1 VAYGIRRPSRK
12 ITWRVL
18 TVHNTNGEQVMLEHS
33 SGDFAV
39 VAAQLVEAACSA
51 LNGDGEMTEAR
62 IARAVA
68 LLRGKP
74 NSVATIV
81 RPREPQARPV
91 FRGGL
96 AGWQA
101 KRVEAHMDAHL
112 ARKVL
117 IDDLA
122 GLVGLSN
129 SQFCRAFKCSFG
141 LPAHVYLMH
150 RRIEVAQGLM
160 LTTREP
166 LSEIALKCGM
176 SDQAHF
182 TRTFRRVVGETPC
195 SWRRTRRNAM
205 LDQQVVATADFEQLT
220 SRAVGRRPG
229 SARPELPARV
239 PLTA

>member
-1 VAYGIRRPSRK
+1 
-12 ITWRVL
+12 
-18 TVHNTNGEQVMLEHS
+18 MLEHG
-33 SGDFAV
+33 SGEFAV
-39 VAAQLVEAACSA
+39 VAAQLVEAACAA
-51 LNGDGEMTEAR
+51 LNGDGEMAEAR

-74 NSVATIV
+74 NSVCTIV
-81 RPREPQARPV
+81 RPRESPARQI

-101 KRVEAHMDAHL
+101 KRVEAHIDTNL

-122 GLVGLSN
+122 RLVGLSN
-129 SQFCRAFKCSFG
+129 GQFCRAFKCTFG
-141 LPAHVYLMH
+141 MPAHVYLMH

-160 LTTREP
+160 LRTSAP
-166 LSEIALKCGM
+166 LSEIALRCGM

-195 SWRRTRRNAM
+195 LWRRTRRNAM
-205 LDQQVVATADFEQLT
+205 LDQQTGVNGIPQLT
-220 SRAVGRRPG
+220 GQTAVRPG
-229 SARPELPARV
+229 SAHGALAASAQ
-239 PLTA
+239 LTA

>member
-1 VAYGIRRPSRK
+1 
-12 ITWRVL
+12 
-18 TVHNTNGEQVMLEHS
+18 MLEHG
-33 SGDFAV
+33 SGEFAV
-39 VAAQLVEAACSA
+39 VAAQLVEAACAA

-68 LLRGKP
+68 LLRGRP
-74 NSVATIV
+74 NSLCTIV
-81 RPREPQARPV
+81 RPQASPARQV

-101 KRVEAHMDAHL
+101 KRVEAHIDVNL

-122 GLVGLSN
+122 RLVGLS
-129 SQFCRAFKCSFG
+129 SGQFCRAFKCTFG
-141 LPAHVYLMH
+141 MPAHVYLMH

-160 LTTREP
+160 LRTNAP
-166 LSEIALKCGM
+166 LSEIALRCGM

-195 SWRRTRRNAM
+195 LWRRTRRNAM
-205 LDQQVVATADFEQLT
+205 LDQQTDMTGIREVASPAVVRSGSGHPALAASVQLT
-220 SRAVGRRPG
+220 A
-229 SARPELPARV
+229 
-239 PLTA
+239 

>member
-1 VAYGIRRPSRK
+1 
-12 ITWRVL
+12 
-18 TVHNTNGEQVMLEHS
+18 MLEQS
-33 SGDFAV
+33 SGEFAV
-39 VAAQLVEAACSA
+39 VAAQLVEAACAA

-68 LLRGKP
+68 LLRGKS
-74 NSVATIV
+74 NSVCTIV
-81 RPREPQARPV
+81 RPRENPARKV

-101 KRVEAHMDAHL
+101 KRVEAHIDTNL

-122 GLVGLSN
+122 RLVGLSN
-129 SQFCRAFKCSFG
+129 GQFCRAFKSTFG
-141 LPAHVYLMH
+141 MPAHVYLMH

-160 LTTREP
+160 LRSSAP
-166 LSEIALKCGM
+166 LSEIALRCGM

-195 SWRRTRRNAM
+195 LWRRTRRNAM
-205 LDQQVVATADFEQLT
+205 LDQQTGVAGIPQRTNLT
-220 SRAVGRRPG
+220 VARSG
-229 SARPELPARV
+229 SGHSALA
-239 PLTA
+239 AGA

>member
-1 VAYGIRRPSRK
+1 
-12 ITWRVL
+12 
-18 TVHNTNGEQVMLEHS
+18 MLEHG
-33 SGDFAV
+33 SGEFAV
-39 VAAQLVEAACSA
+39 VAAQLVEAACAA

-74 NSVATIV
+74 NSLCTIV
-81 RPREPQARPV
+81 RPRSSPARQV

-101 KRVEAHMDAHL
+101 KRVEAHIDVNL

-122 GLVGLSN
+122 RLVGLS
-129 SQFCRAFKCSFG
+129 SGQFCRAFKCTFG
-141 LPAHVYLMH
+141 MPAHVYLMH

-160 LTTREP
+160 LRTNAP
-166 LSEIALKCGM
+166 LSEIALRCGM

-195 SWRRTRRNAM
+195 LWRRTRRNAM
-205 LDQQVVATADFEQLT
+205 LDQQTDMTGIREVASPAVVRSGSGHPALAASVQLT
-220 SRAVGRRPG
+220 A
-229 SARPELPARV
+229 
-239 PLTA
+239 

>member
-1 VAYGIRRPSRK
+1 
-12 ITWRVL
+12 
-18 TVHNTNGEQVMLEHS
+18 MLEQT
-33 SGDFAV
+33 SGEFAV
-39 VAAQLVEAACSA
+39 VAAQLVEAACAA

-74 NSVATIV
+74 NSVSSIV
-81 RPREPQARPV
+81 RSREGHARQV

-101 KRVEAHMDAHL
+101 KRVEAHIDTHL

-129 SQFCRAFKCSFG
+129 SQFCRAFKCTFG

-160 LTTREP
+160 LRTCEP

-182 TRTFRRVVGETPC
+182 TRTFRRVVGETPFL
-195 SWRRTRRNAM
+195 WRRTRRNAM
-205 LDQQVVATADFEQLT
+205 LDQQTGVTGIEELTSTTAARAGSGRPAPAATAQLT
-220 SRAVGRRPG
+220 A
-229 SARPELPARV
+229 
-239 PLTA
+239 